1 MSQRLRLLIVE
12 DSADDAE
19 LIIQEL
25 RLVGHEPAARRVDSE
40 EELRAA
46 LRSGPPDVVICDW
59 SLPGFSAPRAIALVK
74 ESGFEGPIVIVSGAM
89 GEEHAV
95 EAMRAGADDYV
106 VKSNLGRLS
115 SAVEREL
122 ASRAAARSAEGR
134 LVASEDRLRR
144 QALIF
149 ENLNDAVVVVDLE
162 GRILDLNPGAEVMF
176 GRSKDEAVGQV
187 PSFLGDSELMETA
200 VAAVA
205 RDGRWSGEVPLRRT
219 DGAPRVADL
228 VLVPLKDAAGEILGT
243 VGVLRDVTER
253 KRSEREVTRTL
264 EMLRESDRERRQ
276 LVSRLVAAREEEA
289 QRIAGEI
296 HDDPIQKLSAV
307 ALRVGMLRREVDEER
322 RNDAIE
328 QIQEGLDETLMRLRR
343 MLFELSPRT
352 LETGGL
358 GQALREYVQFANQ
371 ENATRYR
378 LQDEL
383 TKPLDQE
390 TRTIAYRVI
399 LEALSNVRKHAA
411 APNAVVSITDRHGG
425 VLCTVSDDGKGIEP
439 EAVGVSL
446 PGHMGTASM
455 HQRVEM
461 AGGWI
466 EMESRPGLGTTV
478 EFWLPGE

>member
-1 MSQRLRLLIVE
+1 
-12 DSADDAE
+12 
-19 LIIQEL
+19 
-25 RLVGHEPAARRVDSE
+25 
-40 EELRAA
+40 
-46 LRSGPPDVVICDW
+46 VVICDW
-59 SLPGFSAPRAIALVK
+59 SLPGFSAPRAIDVVK
-74 ESGFEGPIVIVSGAM
+74 EAGFDGPIVVVSGAM

-95 EAMRAGADDYV
+95 EAMRSGADDYV

-115 SAVEREL
+115 PAIEREL
-122 ASRAAARSAEGR
+122 SFRAAARQAEGR
-134 LVASEDRLRR
+134 LAVSEEALRR

-149 ENLNDAVVVVDLE
+149 ENLHDAVVVVDLE
-162 GRILDLNPGAEVMF
+162 GRIVDLNPGAEVMF
-176 GRSKDEAVGQV
+176 GRSKDEAVGRV
-187 PSFLGDSELMETA
+187 PSFLGDSELITTA
-200 VAAVA
+200 VSAVA
-205 RDGRWSGEVPLRRT
+205 REGRWSGEVPLRRT

-228 VLVPLKDAAGEILGT
+228 VLVPLKDADGRMLGT
-243 VGVLRDVTER
+243 VGVLRDVTDR
-253 KRSEREVTRTL
+253 RRSEREMSRTL
-264 EMLRESDRERRQ
+264 GLLRASDRERRQ
-276 LVSRLVAAREEEA
+276 LVSRLVAAQEEEA

-307 ALRVGMLRREVDEER
+307 ALRVGMLRREVDEQR
-322 RNDAIE
+322 RSDAIE
-328 QIQEGLDETLMRLRR
+328 QIQEAVDETLIRLRR

-371 ENATRYR
+371 EDATLYR

-390 TRTIAYRVI
+390 KRTIAYRVI

-411 APNAVVSITDRHGG
+411 APNAVVSISDRHGG
-425 VLCTVSDDGKGIEP
+425 LLCAVSDDGKGIAP
-439 EAVGVSL
+439 EAVGVSM

-455 HQRVEM
+455 RQRVEM

-478 EFWLPGE
+478 EFWLPGD